1 MTSYIVL
8 KKGMYKHTSTSEE
21 GEMIAYFRYRYKY
34 NFATP
39 FTQKHILAI
48 HTGSETAVE
57 LRTLPDLQVYD
68 EFNTVDDFYSLDG
81 INRRRRRGSE
91 LQL

>member
-1 MTSYIVL
+1 MDFLLIAL
-8 KKGMYKHTSTSEE
+8 KQGVYKHTSTSEE

-68 EFNTVDDFYSLDG
+68 EFNSSNSVTIIEFLYPLYP
-81 INRRRRRGSE
+81 
-91 LQL
+91 